1 MQNHRTQAGAQRP
14 EGPSGGGRLPGAHT
28 PGGCGEWPGTSP
40 ILTLLGWVLVCAG
53 DHSSGYREATDFCHR
68 QYPEDRAL
76 SYSPPL
82 IPLHCPVL
90 PTEAKAHGPSWTEKS
105 QPGPD
110 NSLLCSSQEPQC
122 SLLYH
127 SLRPYWWP
135 LKWAKLP
142 PLSGPSQQGW
152 AAVGLAVRSFL
163 SSTCLLGQGTFSAP
177 QDGITSRKTGPSGQ
191 NAMCLVLLGSRVS
204 GRIYSSTEMPE
215 LPGKGGGGWRLGV
228 VNRWPLPSLTA
239 LWPSVLG
246 SCVCFSYRS
255 RIRRQTRAVSSRL
268 EPLQAHQLQARSLP

>member
-14 EGPSGGGRLPGAHT
+14 EGPSGGGWLPGAHR

-40 ILTLLGWVLVCAG
+40 ILTLLGWVLVCAR
-53 DHSSGYREATDFCHR
+53 DHSSGCREATDFCHR
-68 QYPEDRAL
+68 QCPEDRAL
-76 SYSPPL
+76 SYSL
-82 IPLHCPVL
+82 SASIPLHCPVL
-90 PTEAKAHGPSWTEKS
+90 PMEAKAHGLSWTEKS
-105 QPGPD
+105 KPGPD
-110 NSLLCSSQEPQC
+110 NNLLCSFQEPQC

-127 SLRPYWWP
+127 SFRPYWWS

-142 PLSGPSQQGW
+142 LLSGPSQQGR

-163 SSTCLLGQGTFSAP
+163 SSTCLLGQGTLTAP
-177 QDGITSRKTGPSGQ
+177 QDGITSRKTGLSRQ
-191 NAMCLVLLGSRVS
+191 NAMCLLLLGSRVS
-204 GRIYSSTEMPE
+204 GRIYSSTEMP
-215 LPGKGGGGWRLGV
+215 GKGGGGWRLRV
-228 VNRWPLPSLTA
+228 VSRWPLPSLTA

-268 EPLQAHQLQARSLP
+268 EPLQAHQLQAWSLP